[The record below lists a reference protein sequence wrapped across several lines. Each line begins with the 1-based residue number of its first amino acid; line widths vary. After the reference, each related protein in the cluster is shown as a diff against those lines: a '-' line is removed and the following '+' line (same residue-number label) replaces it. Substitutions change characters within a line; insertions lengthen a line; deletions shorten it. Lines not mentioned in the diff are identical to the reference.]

1 MTTFMQEKVTCA
13 ICHAVN
19 EYNVLASTNTFGG
32 GPDLDLRPAEMQR
45 STMHSWIQEC
55 PKCGYISGRISDKRR
70 VSKRWLRS
78 EQYQTCDGIFFAS
91 DLAKRFYKYYLICM
105 QDREDEDAFFAIL
118 HAAWACD
125 DKQDVENAKLCR
137 KIAISLADKLIE
149 SGHQKK
155 DNLQLMKA
163 DLMRRA
169 GLFDELV
176 DQYAS
181 VRFYDEFLNQILDFQ
196 IKKAKER
203 DAGCYRVADA
213 AGSR

>member
-1 MTTFMQEKVTCA
+1 MTTFMQEKETCA

-55 PKCGYISGRISDKRR
+55 PKCGYISGRISDKRH

-105 QDREDEDAFFAIL
+105 QDREDEDAFFAVL

>member
-70 VSKRWLRS
+70 VSERWLRS
-78 EQYQTCDGIFFAS
+78 EQYQTCDGLFFAS
-91 DLAKRFYKYYLICM
+91 DLAKRFYKYYLICL
-105 QDREDEDAFFAIL
+105 QGREDEDAFFAVL

-125 DKQDVENAKLCR
+125 DKQDVENAKRCR

-149 SGHQKK
+149 SGHQQK

-169 GLFDELV
+169 
-176 DQYAS
+176 
-181 VRFYDEFLNQILDFQ
+181 
-196 IKKAKER
+196 
-203 DAGCYRVADA
+203 
-213 AGSR
+213 